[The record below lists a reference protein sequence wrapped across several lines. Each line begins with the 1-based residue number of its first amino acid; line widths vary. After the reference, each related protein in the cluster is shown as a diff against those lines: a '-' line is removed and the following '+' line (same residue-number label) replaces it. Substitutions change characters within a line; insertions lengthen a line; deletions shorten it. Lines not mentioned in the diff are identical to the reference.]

1 MNSENVLAVVVTCN
15 RKELLSEC
23 LMALARQAVDI
34 LIIDNASTDGTN
46 QCVKNFIQ
54 AYKKTP
60 QSNKVMYKRL
70 KKNTGG
76 AGGFFNGIKLAVRMN
91 YDYVWIM
98 DDDTIVTDNT
108 LSELMVAKEKLN
120 GEFGYLS
127 SDALWIDGSYC
138 KMNVQHLEG
147 DRFKNSYQLL
157 NEGILPIK
165 SASFVS
171 LFINCKA
178 VKECGLP
185 YKEYF
190 IWGDDKEYTLRI
202 SRKYACYRVKKSIV
216 THKMKSNNGSDIIRD
231 DISRIERYFYA
242 YRNDFRTACIMG
254 AGDVYNYCVV
264 FFRTIIRILK
274 SDSPAKFLR
283 IKTMFKGLC
292 EGLQFAPNIE
302 YVSELPQTLKVCGFC

>member
-98 DDDTIVTDNT
+98 DDDTIVTD
-108 LSELMVAKEKLN
+108 
-120 GEFGYLS
+120 
-127 SDALWIDGSYC
+127 
-138 KMNVQHLEG
+138 
-147 DRFKNSYQLL
+147 
-157 NEGILPIK
+157 
-165 SASFVS
+165 
-171 LFINCKA
+171 
-178 VKECGLP
+178 
-185 YKEYF
+185 
-190 IWGDDKEYTLRI
+190 
-202 SRKYACYRVKKSIV
+202 
-216 THKMKSNNGSDIIRD
+216 
-231 DISRIERYFYA
+231 
-242 YRNDFRTACIMG
+242 
-254 AGDVYNYCVV
+254 
-264 FFRTIIRILK
+264 
-274 SDSPAKFLR
+274 
-283 IKTMFKGLC
+283 
-292 EGLQFAPNIE
+292 
-302 YVSELPQTLKVCGFC
+302 